1 MILDQ
6 TYQSQLASMR
16 LRIEV
21 WMMSVAVV
29 PTYNEADSI
38 KALVERLETL
48 KEQISRVLIVD
59 DGSADGT
66 EAILRSLNSIYG
78 NISVLQRGSKL
89 GFGSAIRDGLM
100 EALKEEDAK
109 RFVQMDADLS
119 HDPSYL
125 PSMFNEDADIV
136 IGSRY
141 VPGGGTKGWKLTRR
155 IASRTACF
163 LASTLLGLSA
173 KDPTA
178 GFKIYSRDAARLVVE
193 ETQENRSM
201 GAFEIETI
209 YVAKKHGLRV
219 SEVPINF
226 VNRKKGASKAGFHEI
241 YVVLK
246 FILSHLFKF

>member
-1 MILDQ
+1 
-6 TYQSQLASMR
+6 
-16 LRIEV
+16 
-21 WMMSVAVV
+21 MSVAVI
-29 PTYNEADSI
+29 PTYNEADVI
-38 KALVERLETL
+38 KALIERLEIL
-48 KEQISRVLIVD
+48 KEQVSRILVVD

-66 EAILRSLNSIYG
+66 EAILRSLNSTYG
-78 NISVLQRGSKL
+78 NIFVLQRGSKL
-89 GFGSAIRDGLM
+89 GFGSAIRDGLR
-100 EALKEEDAK
+100 EALKDEDAK
-109 RFVQMDADLS
+109 RFLQMDADLS

-163 LASTLLGLSA
+163 LASTLLGLPA

-178 GFKIYSRDAARLVVE
+178 GFKIYGRDAARLVVE
-193 ETQENRSM
+193 ETEENRSM

-246 FILSHLFKF
+246 FILSHLFEF

>member
-1 MILDQ
+1 
-6 TYQSQLASMR
+6 
-16 LRIEV
+16 
-21 WMMSVAVV
+21 MSVAVI
-29 PTYNEADSI
+29 PTYNEADVI
-38 KALVERLETL
+38 KALIERLEIL
-48 KEQISRVLIVD
+48 KEQVSRILVVD

-66 EAILRSLNSIYG
+66 EAILRSLNSTYG
-78 NISVLQRGSKL
+78 NIFVLQRGSKL
-89 GFGSAIRDGLM
+89 GFGSAIRDGLR
-100 EALKEEDAK
+100 EALKDEDAK
-109 RFVQMDADLS
+109 RFLQMDADLS

-141 VPGGGTKGWKLTRR
+141 VPGGGTRGWKLTRR

-163 LASTLLGLSA
+163 LASTFLGLPA

-178 GFKIYSRDAARLVVE
+178 GFKIYSRDAARLVLE
-193 ETQENRSM
+193 ETKENRSM

-209 YVAKKHGLRV
+209 YVAKKHRLRV

-226 VNRKKGASKAGFHEI
+226 VNRKMGASKAGFHEI

-246 FILSHLFKF
+246 FILSHLFES

>member
-1 MILDQ
+1 
-6 TYQSQLASMR
+6 
-16 LRIEV
+16 
-21 WMMSVAVV
+21 MSIAVI

-38 KALVERLETL
+38 RALVERLEDL
-48 KEQISRVLIVD
+48 KDYVSHILVVD
-59 DGSADGT
+59 DGSTDGT
-66 EAILRSLNSIYG
+66 EAVLQSLNATYG

-89 GFGSAIRDGLM
+89 GFGSAIRDGLR
-100 EALKEEDAK
+100 EALKDSDAG
-109 RFVQMDADLS
+109 RFLQMDADLS

-125 PSMFNEDADIV
+125 PSMFSEDADIV

-163 LASTLLGLSA
+163 LASTFLGLPA

-178 GFKIYSRDAARLVVE
+178 GFKIYSPSAARLVAE
-193 ETQENRSM
+193 ETMENRSM

-209 YVAKKHGLRV
+209 YVAKKHGLKV
-219 SEVPINF
+219 AEVPINF
-226 VNRKKGASKAGFHEI
+226 VNRKKGASKAGLHEV

-246 FILSHLFKF
+246 FILSHLFEF

>member
-1 MILDQ
+1 
-6 TYQSQLASMR
+6 
-16 LRIEV
+16 
-21 WMMSVAVV
+21 MSVAVI
-29 PTYNEADSI
+29 PTYNEADVI
-38 KALVERLETL
+38 KALIERLEIL
-48 KEQISRVLIVD
+48 KEQVSRILVVD

-66 EAILRSLNSIYG
+66 EAILRSLNSTYG
-78 NISVLQRGSKL
+78 NIFVLQRGSKL
-89 GFGSAIRDGLM
+89 GFGSAIRDGLR
-100 EALKEEDAK
+100 EALKDEDAK
-109 RFVQMDADLS
+109 RFLQMDADLS

-141 VPGGGTKGWKLTRR
+141 VPGGGTKGWKPTRR

-163 LASTLLGLSA
+163 LASTLLGLPA

-178 GFKIYSRDAARLVVE
+178 GFKIYGRDAARLVVE
-193 ETQENRSM
+193 ETEENRSM

-246 FILSHLFKF
+246 FILSHLFEF

>member
-1 MILDQ
+1 
-6 TYQSQLASMR
+6 
-16 LRIEV
+16 
-21 WMMSVAVV
+21 MSVAVI

-38 KALVERLETL
+38 MTLVERLESL
-48 KEQISRVLIVD
+48 RGQVSRIVVID

-66 EAILRSLNSIYG
+66 ETILRSLNSTYR
-78 NISVLQRGSKL
+78 NIFVLQRGSKL
-89 GFGSAIRDGLM
+89 GFGSAVRDGLR
-100 EALKEEDAK
+100 EALRDEDAK
-109 RFVQMDADLS
+109 RFLQMDADLS

-141 VPGGGTKGWKLTRR
+141 VPGGGTRGWKLTRK

-163 LASTLLGLSA
+163 LASALLGLPA

-193 ETQENRSM
+193 ETKENRGM

-209 YVAKKHGLRV
+209 HIAKKHRLRV
-219 SEVPINF
+219 TEVPINF

-246 FILSHLFKF
+246 FILSHLFKS

>member
-1 MILDQ
+1 
-6 TYQSQLASMR
+6 
-16 LRIEV
+16 
-21 WMMSVAVV
+21 MSVAVI

-38 KALVERLETL
+38 NALVERLESL
-48 KEQISRVLIVD
+48 KEQIARILIVD

-66 EAILRSLNSIYG
+66 EAILRSLNSTYG
-78 NISVLQRGSKL
+78 NILVLQRGSKL
-89 GFGSAIRDGLM
+89 GFGSAIRDGM
-100 EALKEEDAK
+100 REALKDENAK
-109 RFVQMDADLS
+109 RFLQMDADLS

-163 LASTLLGLSA
+163 LASTLLGLPA

-193 ETQENRSM
+193 ETKENRSM

-209 YVAKKHGLRV
+209 YVAKKHRLRV

-241 YVVLK
+241 YVVLE
-246 FILSHLFKF
+246 FILSHLFEF

>member
-1 MILDQ
+1 
-6 TYQSQLASMR
+6 
-16 LRIEV
+16 
-21 WMMSVAVV
+21 MMSVAVV

-38 KALVERLETL
+38 KALVEKLETL
-48 KEQISRVLIVD
+48 KEQISRILIVD

-78 NISVLQRGSKL
+78 NVSVLQRGAKL

-125 PSMFNEDADIV
+125 PSMFNEDVDIV

-141 VPGGGTKGWKLTRR
+141 VPGGGTRGWKLTRR
-155 IASRTACF
+155 IASRAACF
-163 LASTLLGLSA
+163 LASTLLGLPA

-193 ETQENRSM
+193 ETKENRSM

-209 YVAKKHGLRV
+209 YVAKKHRLRV

-246 FILSHLFKF
+246 FILSHLSEF